1 MGLNA
6 GCLKL
11 FDPPEV
17 DEGPCGGGTWREG
30 FVQCVTLQAGHYDV
44 TPPRDSANVQLGN
57 ALVVIGPRRVN
68 GPACI
73 AF

>member
-1 MGLNA
+1 MGLNV

-17 DEGPCGGGTWREG
+17 DEGPRGGGTLQEG
-30 FVQCVTLQAGHYDV
+30 FVQCVTLRGEHYDV
-44 TPPRDSANVQLGN
+44 TPPRDSGNVLLGS

-68 GPACI
+68 GPACN